1 MVVIDLN
8 RSRFE
13 PGYWAGMRQ
22 PAFVFDIRFTKD
34 TIQRSTLEQYDQ
46 IVQTLLPQGIRW
58 DHPQIVAGHPL
69 LRRLADSSMSI
80 LSAAGMP
87 IMSGVNA
94 LPTPRQ
100 DGMHWLL
107 GLSAVSADVLV
118 PQWAIRWSIRLM
130 RSLEDGRGTDIES
143 LRQDLPTLIEAS
155 KRQAPAGVNTLRFLQ
170 AAHAED
176 IPWRHVANNVYQ
188 FGWGSRARWLDSTF
202 TDETPRISAGLARD
216 KQACV
221 KLLREAG
228 LPVPRHRLVGSEAQA
243 LEAAQALGYP
253 VVVKAADL
261 DGGRGVFVGLRDS
274 RAVRKAY
281 AAVREL
287 SKLILVEQ
295 YVRGQDY
302 RLQVC
307 RGEVFWTVLRRPAYV
322 IGDGQSTV
330 EVLIRSTNL
339 ERERPP
345 ADPFVEQG
353 AKPIIIDDE
362 VHDWLRHQGLT
373 LASVP
378 AAGQSVRLRGAANV
392 SVGGTREAML
402 DQMHPDNRALAVR
415 AARVLRLDL
424 AGVDLLIP
432 DIARS
437 WRESGAAIC
446 EVNAQPQLSPHL
458 HRSLLPRMVSQQGR
472 IPVVGLLGRSADLAL
487 LRQRVVPLTSECGL
501 RLGWVSADAIAL
513 DNEAWPLAI
522 DSVATASDAD
532 TVDHVAVA
540 VRALLADPQVDA
552 LIWWMP
558 AWPEA
563 AQGLPFDKVDALI
576 WLDDEAFATAAAV
589 PANFSARYWVVSED
603 NRSNVPRLAT
613 ADLPRHLV
621 ALMSGQANAIKE
633 EHNDRV

>member
-13 PGYWAGMRQ
+13 SGYWAGLRQ
-22 PAFVFDIRFTKD
+22 PAFVFDIRFMKD
-34 TIQRSTLEQYDQ
+34 RIQRSTLEQYDQ
-46 IVQTLLPQGIRW
+46 IVEALLPQRKPW
-58 DHPQIVAGHPL
+58 DHPQTVARHPL

-94 LPTPRQ
+94 LPIRRQ
-100 DGMHWLL
+100 DRMHWLL
-107 GLSAVSADVLV
+107 GLCAVSADVPA

-130 RSLEDGRGTDIES
+130 RSLLDGREVDIES
-143 LRQDLPTLIEAS
+143 LRQDLQTLIEAC

-170 AAHAED
+170 AAHEED

-188 FGWGSRARWLDSTF
+188 FGWGSRARLLDSSF
-202 TDETPRISAGLARD
+202 TDETPCIGAGLARD
-216 KQACV
+216 KQACA

-261 DGGRGVFVGLRDS
+261 DGGRGVFVGLRDVQ
-274 RAVRKAY
+274 AVQKAY
-281 AAVREL
+281 AAVREQ
-287 SKLILVEQ
+287 SKRILVEQ
-295 YVRGQDY
+295 YVQGQDY
-302 RLQVC
+302 RLQVY

-322 IGDGQSTV
+322 TGDAEATV
-330 EVLIRSTNL
+330 EVLIRRTNL
-339 ERERPP
+339 ERKRPP

-353 AKPIIIDDE
+353 AKPIIVDDE
-362 VHDWLRHQGLT
+362 VNYWLECQGMT

-392 SVGGTREAML
+392 SAGGTREAML
-402 DQMHPDNRALAVR
+402 HQVHPDNQALAAR

-437 WRESGAAIC
+437 WRESGAVIC
-446 EVNAQPQLSPHL
+446 EVNGQPQLSPHL
-458 HRSLLPRMVSQQGR
+458 HRSLLPRMVLQQGR
-472 IPVVGLLGRSADLAL
+472 IPVVVLLGRSADLAS
-487 LRQRVVPLTSECGL
+487 LRQRVVALTSARGL
-501 RLGWVSADAIAL
+501 RMGWAGADAIAL
-513 DNEAWPLAI
+513 DDEAWPQAHGG
-522 DSVATASDAD
+522 VATASGAD

-540 VRALLADPQVDA
+540 VRTLLVDPQVDA

-558 AWPEA
+558 AWPDA

-576 WLDDEAFATAAAV
+576 WLDDEAFATANAV
-589 PANFSARYWVVSED
+589 PANFSARYWVVSAD
-603 NRSNVPRLAT
+603 NRCNAPRLAT

-621 ALMSGQANAIKE
+621 ALMSGQENSKRE
-633 EHNDRV
+633 EHHDRV